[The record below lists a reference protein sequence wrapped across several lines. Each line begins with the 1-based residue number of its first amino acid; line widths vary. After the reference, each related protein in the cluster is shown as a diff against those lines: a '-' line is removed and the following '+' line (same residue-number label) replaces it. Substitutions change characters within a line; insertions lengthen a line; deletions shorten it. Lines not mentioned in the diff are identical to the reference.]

1 MSYIPHTRSWH
12 PKCPPQEVGHDHQA
26 QSYTNISAAP
36 RPAGAGAG
44 GYDQLHPPDQDRQRP
59 RPCPPFGQ
67 PRDHHSGGGTKTLAN
82 PGLARIR
89 QNGAG
94 PAHRIR
100 HRPVYCSG
108 GHGVSDG
115 SCTDIMW
122 SRLTTTPEAHSV
134 IGAATYWWRRRHR
147 PTARAAKTSLTAWEY
162 GSGKGA
168 TTPLSC
174 EKSGENF
181 RTRFR
186 HNFVSTPLN
195 NPPPWGGSGD
205 LPEIQYTPQT
215 GPPS

>member
-100 HRPVYCSG
+100 HRPGQSTSETTDTSSPSRANRPTSYRHGGGHPRVGVHRPVYCSG

-122 SRLTTTPEAHSV
+122 SRLTTTPRLTPSSALRRTGGGDG
-134 IGAATYWWRRRHR
+134 IGQR
-147 PTARAAKTSLTAWEY
+147 PGR
-162 GSGKGA
+162 
-168 TTPLSC
+168 P
-174 EKSGENF
+174 
-181 RTRFR
+181 R
-186 HNFVSTPLN
+186 
-195 NPPPWGGSGD
+195 PP
-205 LPEIQYTPQT
+205 
-215 GPPS
+215 